1 VIPGVWSRAI
11 RGALRE
17 RCGFTLLEL
26 LIVCALMAI
35 MLAFAIPAY
44 QSYLKRVYRTTALE
58 VLLAAAACEE
68 RIHARDFSYDT
79 NRCLPQPGEGDAY
92 AFGFE
97 PGQTAAASAYVAIAS
112 PVGPQSADPCGSLML
127 DQDGTRS
134 ISGPPERLRKCWEG
148 R

>member
-1 VIPGVWSRAI
+1 MSTGDRDTAVR
-11 RGALRE
+11 RGLKH

-26 LIVCALMAI
+26 LIVCALTAT
-35 MLAFAIPAY
+35 MLSFAIPAY
-44 QSYLKRVYRTTALE
+44 QSYLQRVYRTTALE

-79 NRCLPQPGEGDAY
+79 NRCLPLPAEGNAY

-97 PGQTAAASAYVAIAS
+97 PGQTASASAYVVIAS

-134 ISGPPERLRKCWEG
+134 ISGPAGRLRKCWEG